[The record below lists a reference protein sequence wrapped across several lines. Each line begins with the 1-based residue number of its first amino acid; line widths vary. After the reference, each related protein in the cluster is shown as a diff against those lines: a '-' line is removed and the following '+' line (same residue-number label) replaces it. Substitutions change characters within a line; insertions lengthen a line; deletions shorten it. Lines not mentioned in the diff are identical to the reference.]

1 MHYLLIGKEGNVEKL
16 GKFMDLTTAGVP
28 MESAFQQAFEVSFE
42 AMEKE
47 LRNYVKQDRYNFIQ
61 GHFEKKLELD
71 VSAEATELTEAEVQA
86 YLGDLLWHSRRVD
99 CVKYLEK
106 ALKLDPNQ
114 PMAHASLGMVR
125 FYEGKVDEARASL
138 ERAVAA
144 NSQNYL
150 AHYYY
155 AFALSRQRPEDT
167 TANYTPEQTAKI
179 REHLQRAI
187 ALRPDYPES
196 YDLLAFVSLVNGTD
210 KEVDE
215 AIVSMKRVLSA
226 SPGRSD
232 FQFMLVQLYMHKNDY
247 KSARPLLEELAK
259 STEEEISQPS
269 KQLLSELDSYDK
281 KLAAIEEAR
290 KVAAAPGN
298 SRIKMINS
306 SDSEPETDTPAP
318 AKPSAPAAQPD
329 PSSYLR
335 EILRTPET
343 GETQLQTTLVRI
355 ECDAKGMVFVVRTA
369 TGELRLHTR
378 SFDDMELTT
387 YSPDVKGEITCG
399 PRKPENIVIVCYL
412 PNTDKRVKADGILKS
427 IEFVP
432 ADFKLKATP

>member
-1 MHYLLIGKEGNVEKL
+1 
-16 GKFMDLTTAGVP
+16 
-28 MESAFQQAFEVSFE
+28 
-42 AMEKE
+42 
-47 LRNYVKQDRYNFIQ
+47 
-61 GHFEKKLELD
+61 
-71 VSAEATELTEAEVQA
+71 
-86 YLGDLLWHSRRVD
+86 
-99 CVKYLEK
+99 
-106 ALKLDPNQ
+106 
-114 PMAHASLGMVR
+114 
-125 FYEGKVDEARASL
+125 
-138 ERAVAA
+138 
-144 NSQNYL
+144 
-150 AHYYY
+150 
-155 AFALSRQRPEDT
+155 
-167 TANYTPEQTAKI
+167 
-179 REHLQRAI
+179 
-187 ALRPDYPES
+187 
-196 YDLLAFVSLVNGTD
+196 
-210 KEVDE
+210 VDE

-247 KSARPLLEELAK
+247 KSARPLVEELAK

>member
-1 MHYLLIGKEGNVEKL
+1 
-16 GKFMDLTTAGVP
+16 

-61 GHFEKKLELD
+61 GHFERKLELD
-71 VSAEATELTEAEVQA
+71 TSAAATELTEAEVQA

-99 CVKYLEK
+99 SIKYLEK

-114 PMAHASLGMVR
+114 AMAHASLGMLR

-144 NSQNYL
+144 NSENYL

-155 AFALSRQRPEDT
+155 AFTLSRQRPEDT
-167 TANYTPEQTAKI
+167 RANYTPEQTAKI

-187 ALRPDYPES
+187 ALRPDFPES
-196 YDLLAFVSLVNGTD
+196 YDLLAFVNLVNGTD
-210 KEVDE
+210 KQVDE
-215 AIVSMKRVLSA
+215 AIALMKRVLSA
-226 SPGRSD
+226 SPGRADS
-232 FQFMLVQLYMHKNDY
+232 QFMLAQLYMRKNDY
-247 KSARPLLEELAK
+247 KTARPLMEELAK
-259 STEEEISQPS
+259 SNEEEVSQPA
-269 KQLLSELDSYDK
+269 KQMLSELDSLEK
-281 KLAAIEEAR
+281 QMAEIEAMR
-290 KVAAAPGN
+290 KAAAATGN
-298 SRIKMINS
+298 TRISVINS
-306 SDSEPETDTPAP
+306 SESEPETGTPSPSRP
-318 AKPSAPAAQPD
+318 ATPVAASD

-335 EILRTPET
+335 EVLRTPEA
-343 GETQLQTTLVRI
+343 GETQLQAMLLRI
-355 ECDAKGMVFVVRTA
+355 DCDAKGMIFVIRTA
-369 TGELRLHTR
+369 TGELRLHAK

-387 YSPDVKGEITCG
+387 YSPDVKGEISCG
-399 PRKPENIVIVCYL
+399 PRKPENVVIVCYL

-432 ADFKLKATP
+432 ADFKLKPTP